1 MYHLSIKIIT
11 RSAGRSAVA
20 SAAYR
25 AGDIIKNERDGLIHD
40 YTRKSDVMHTE
51 ILLPDNAPPEYKNR
65 ALLWN
70 AVEQIEKAS
79 NSQLAREIQIALPV
93 ELTLAQNK
101 SLVREYVKKNFT
113 DHGMIADVA
122 LHASKDGKNPHA
134 HIMLTMRPF
143 NEDRTWGAKQRKEYV
158 LNPQGEKIYDPKKK
172 QYKCKSIPATDWN
185 ERTKAEDWRAS
196 WAETANKHLAQL
208 NHDKRLDH
216 RSYKRQGKNQIPTIH
231 LGVAAHQMEKR
242 GILTDRGNINRAI
255 EISNR
260 KLRQL
265 EERINELQGW
275 LAEEMAKP
283 ETPPAKSQTAPPQ
296 PPKPQQPTFADV
308 IADILSRQ
316 GQIIAN
322 ATA

>member
-20 SAAYR
+20 AAAYR
-25 AGDIIKNERDGLIHD
+25 AGDIIKNERDGIIHD

-51 ILLPDNAPPEYKNR
+51 ILLPHNAPPEYKNR

-70 AVEQIEKAS
+70 AVEQVEKAS

-101 SLVREYVKKNFT
+101 SLVREYVKENFT

-143 NEDRTWGAKQRKEYV
+143 NEDRTWGSKTAKRICTEPTGRKN
-158 LNPQGEKIYDPKKK
+158 LRPQKETVQMQIH
-172 QYKCKSIPATDWN
+172 TRHRL
-185 ERTKAEDWRAS
+185 ERKNQSRGLESVMGR
-196 WAETANKHLAQL
+196 NRKHLAQL